1 MSRKTSD
8 GTYNVGYGKP
18 PRASRFKPGQSGNP
32 RGRPKE
38 MKSINDVL
46 QKRLHSKVRV
56 QENGRPKQI
65 TLLEVIIGRLLK
77 RAAEGDNRSITIV
90 LNQVRLLKEV
100 EEGRADMATPERDR
114 EVLEEFARMMG
125 GSLDDLLSDAEERP
139 DA

>member
-1 MSRKTSD
+1 MEASS
-8 GTYNVGYGKP
+8 
-18 PRASRFKPGQSGNP
+18 AEHSRFTPPCSP
-32 RGRPKE
+32 RRERSMIFFAQLAMG
-38 MKSINDVL
+38 V
-46 QKRLHSKVRV
+46 VA
-56 QENGRPKQI
+56 
-65 TLLEVIIGRLLK
+65 TLSVATFIGRLLK

>member
-1 MSRKTSD
+1 MASKPSD
-8 GTYNVGYGKP
+8 GTYEVGYGRP
-18 PRASRFKPGQSGNP
+18 PRTTRFKPGESGNP

-38 MKSINDVL
+38 VKSINDVL

-90 LNQVRLLKEV
+90 LNQMRLLKDF
-100 EEGRADMATPERDR
+100 EEGRAETATPERDR
-114 EVLEEFARMMG
+114 EVLEEFARLMG
-125 GSLDDLLSDAEERP
+125 GSLDDLISDVEERP